1 MYLKLIYYIITLNSR
16 NMESVNDEDLAQ
28 VFYAAMRIKTYLD
41 NALYLSSLLSDLS
54 MFKDNHQ
61 IINDRLYRC
70 TVFII
75 SAPCSEHLQTTLSL
89 QKRQLVL
96 LPYCRKI
103 SYETSFLFILP
114 E

>member
-54 MFKDNHQ
+54 MFKVNHQ
-61 IINDRLYRC
+61 IINRYNLTLVGMTEKKQIASNRIFLSNRDTNRLCKR
-70 TVFII
+70 
-75 SAPCSEHLQTTLSL
+75 SQGLKTL
-89 QKRQLVL
+89 LV
-96 LPYCRKI
+96 
-103 SYETSFLFILP
+103 
-114 E
+114 